1 MSNIYDIIKEKALQQ
16 EDAVPADAWSNIVE
30 KRRKRRPAFWIPIA
44 AVLTGFI
51 LWGTYM
57 MWKDDEQGKPEQ
69 EQVLSEKLKAGQVQK
84 GDEVPLPYGTIPG
97 NVDPSQS
104 QSVMEVEPNSGVVQ
118 NQAKLSDTGIGL
130 QESQMEEDRLG
141 EAVKAQ
147 QVKSGD
153 ITETGIR
160 KNRPGRKSSK
170 SRTRMT
176 VESPMQDNGLAV
188 TDENDK
194 SRQKNAQAIQGI
206 TVSDAAVGKEENNI
220 DPALEEKDQ
229 VVAQTATTAG
239 KPAIKTEQVQEKKS
253 VEPDKKKDKVIK
265 QTGWFAE
272 AVIMPVLPFS
282 DMSGNVNFY
291 RTIQSPNNKAEF
303 NGSMSRAKLMPALAY
318 QVGIRKNISRRLGV
332 GLGVQYLKMKEDVRI
347 SGLQTNT
354 MISLGSEHPGF
365 FDGTGMVRD
374 TIVTYL
380 NSNRQFRF
388 VNQYQVISL
397 PVSVQYWLSLKSR
410 WSYALEGGLSLAIS
424 TRYENHINENLVSP
438 LISSKPVSN
447 QTTSMNLSI
456 FTGLPVQRAINN
468 RISAF
473 ALPMIQVSPAMQ
485 QVKGTYMDRR
495 IHRAALGFGLSVGL

>member
-69 EQVLSEKLKAGQVQK
+69 VLSEKLKAGQVQK
-84 GDEVPLPYGTIPG
+84 EGEVSLAPG
-97 NVDPSQS
+97 SQQGNIDPNPSQYSKETQAVTGISQS
-104 QSVMEVEPNSGVVQ
+104 QAQSP
-118 NQAKLSDTGIGL
+118 QAVKGPLNATS
-130 QESQMEEDRLG
+130 QEAGLG
-141 EAVKAQ
+141 ETVI
-147 QVKSGD
+147 SGKVD
-153 ITETGIR
+153 SGEITETDIR

-176 VESPMQDNGLAV
+176 VESPMQDNSLAV
-188 TDENDK
+188 TDEKDK
-194 SRQKNAQAIQGI
+194 SRQKNAQAIQEI

-220 DPALEEKDQ
+220 DPTLEEKNQ
-229 VVAQTATTAG
+229 VVAQTAATPE

-282 DMSGNVNFY
+282 DISGDVQFY
-291 RTIQSPNNKAEF
+291 RTVQSLNNKAEF
-303 NGSMSRAKLMPALAY
+303 TGTMSRARLMPALAY

-354 MISLGSEHPGF
+354 MITVGSEHPGF

-380 NSNRQFRF
+380 NSSRQFRF
-388 VNQYQVISL
+388 VNNYQVISL
-397 PVSVQYWLSLKSR
+397 PVSVQYWLSQKSR
-410 WSYALEGGLSLAIS
+410 WSYALEGGLNLAIG
-424 TRYENHINENLVSP
+424 TRYENHINENLISP

-447 QTTSMNLSI
+447 QSTSMNLSF
-456 FTGLPVQRAINN
+456 FTGLRVQRAINN

-473 ALPMIQVSPAMQ
+473 ALPMIQVSPATQ